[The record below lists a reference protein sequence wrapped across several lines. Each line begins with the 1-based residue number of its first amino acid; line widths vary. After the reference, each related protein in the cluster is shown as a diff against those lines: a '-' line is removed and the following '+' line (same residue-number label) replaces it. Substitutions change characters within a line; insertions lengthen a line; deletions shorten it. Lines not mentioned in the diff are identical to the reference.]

1 MVKKYAYKGEKPMLY
16 YLLIGL
22 FICFCILSFIL
33 ILFVKDHTKINN
45 MIISNEKD
53 RLKTSIRRII
63 NYRKGGGD

>member
-1 MVKKYAYKGEKPMLY
+1 MVKKYAYKGEKSMLY
-16 YLLIGL
+16 CLLISL

-33 ILFVKDHTKINN
+33 ILSARDHTKINN